1 MVATYWPSTCVFNK
15 LYLENLLVPLR
26 HTFPT
31 TTFSR
36 VDDYWLVLPW
46 GHDQSTVS
54 VLAGYDRGH
63 VCNLGTTLTKYF
75 SKRQTG
81 ITVLWMLHDDV
92 IKWKHFFALL
102 VLCEGNPPPVNEGF
116 PSQRPVKRSFNIFY
130 LRMNKRLKAN
140 SRDDGASRHHRAH
153 YDVTVNDLRNKK
165 SQYDLSATL
174 LAKTVYG
181 RNLLTVCVRVQ
192 WGVSWKFIGSF
203 TPHLSINNS
212 YRVDILLTR
221 FCHGAMTSRAFL
233 FDRLWPWSRVQF
245 RDQSH

>member
-15 LYLENLLVPLR
+15 LYLENLLAPLR
-26 HTFPT
+26 HTFPI

-130 LRMNKRLKAN
+130 IRMNKRLKAN

-165 SQYDLSATL
+165 KSVWSE
-174 LAKTVYG
+174 
-181 RNLLTVCVRVQ
+181 RN
-192 WGVSWKFIGSF
+192 
-203 TPHLSINNS
+203 
-212 YRVDILLTR
+212 
-221 FCHGAMTSRAFL
+221 AFSK
-233 FDRLWPWSRVQF
+233 DRLWSQLIDRLRACSMRCILKIYWLFYATPF
-245 RDQSH
+245 H